1 MCLKKLPIGIDQF
14 EKIRSDGFYY
24 VDKTG
29 LIKELLSNWG
39 EVNLFTRPR
48 RFGKSLNMDMLKKFF
63 EFGCEKSIFDGL
75 RISVEKEL
83 CDQYMGRFPVIS
95 LSLKGV
101 RGKDFGSARSM
112 ICSAIGI
119 EALRFQFLL
128 ESEVLSEIEKS
139 RYQALI
145 TLDEDKTFFMPEE
158 VLINS
163 LLMLSSFLQKHYGQK
178 VIILIDE
185 YDVPLAR
192 AYEAGYYDEMAELI
206 RSIFHQ
212 TLKGNEYMLFSV
224 LTGCMRISRESIF
237 TGLNNPNILSITE
250 RQFDEYFGFTD
261 QEVRELLQYYGLER
275 SYDTIKEWYD
285 GYLFGR
291 RNVYCPWDVVSYC
304 YALRAD
310 PDAEPQNYWSNTS
323 SNDVIR
329 RFINKADRKTQDE
342 IERLIAGEAID
353 KEIRQELTYKDLDTS
368 VDHLW
373 SVLFTTGYLT
383 RRGKSEGR
391 KLCLAIPNMEIREIF
406 ITQIKEWFKNS
417 VVRNRREL
425 DKFCLAF
432 SEGRPEDIETGFN
445 LYLRTTIS
453 IRDTFTEKPKK
464 ENFFHGI
471 LLGLLSHMENWSISS
486 NAESGE
492 GYSDILVRDYD
503 SLTGIVIEVKY
514 AEDGSLEKGCQK
526 ALTQIEDKGYEE
538 ALKDDGMEKILKYGI
553 ACYKKRCRVKL
564 AV

>member
-1 MCLKKLPIGIDQF
+1 
-14 EKIRSDGFYY
+14 
-24 VDKTG
+24 
-29 LIKELLSNWG
+29 
-39 EVNLFTRPR
+39 
-48 RFGKSLNMDMLKKFF
+48 
-63 EFGCEKSIFDGL
+63 
-75 RISVEKEL
+75 
-83 CDQYMGRFPVIS
+83 
-95 LSLKGV
+95 
-101 RGKDFGSARSM
+101 
-112 ICSAIGI
+112 
-119 EALRFQFLL
+119 
-128 ESEVLSEIEKS
+128 
-139 RYQALI
+139 
-145 TLDEDKTFFMPEE
+145 
-158 VLINS
+158 
-163 LLMLSSFLQKHYGQK
+163 
-178 VIILIDE
+178 
-185 YDVPLAR
+185 
-192 AYEAGYYDEMAELI
+192 MAEEI

-538 ALKDDGMEKILKYGI
+538 ALKDDGMQKILKY
-553 ACYKKRCRVKL
+553 
-564 AV
+564 

>member
-261 QEVRELLQYYGLER
+261 QEVRELLQYYGL
-275 SYDTIKEWYD
+275 
-285 GYLFGR
+285 
-291 RNVYCPWDVVSYC
+291 
-304 YALRAD
+304 
-310 PDAEPQNYWSNTS
+310 
-323 SNDVIR
+323 
-329 RFINKADRKTQDE
+329 DRK
-342 IERLIAGEAID
+342 
-353 KEIRQELTYKDLDTS
+353 
-368 VDHLW
+368 
-373 SVLFTTGYLT
+373 
-383 RRGKSEGR
+383 
-391 KLCLAIPNMEIREIF
+391 
-406 ITQIKEWFKNS
+406 S
-417 VVRNRREL
+417 VV
-425 DKFCLAF
+425 
-432 SEGRPEDIETGFN
+432 
-445 LYLRTTIS
+445 
-453 IRDTFTEKPKK
+453 
-464 ENFFHGI
+464 
-471 LLGLLSHMENWSISS
+471 
-486 NAESGE
+486 
-492 GYSDILVRDYD
+492 
-503 SLTGIVIEVKY
+503 
-514 AEDGSLEKGCQK
+514 
-526 ALTQIEDKGYEE
+526 
-538 ALKDDGMEKILKYGI
+538 
-553 ACYKKRCRVKL
+553 
-564 AV
+564 

>member
-39 EVNLFTRPR
+39 EVNLFTRTR

>member
-163 LLMLSSFLQKHYGQK
+163 LLMLSSFLQKQIG
-178 VIILIDE
+178 
-185 YDVPLAR
+185 R
-192 AYEAGYYDEMAELI
+192 A
-206 RSIFHQ
+206 H
-212 TLKGNEYMLFSV
+212 V
-224 LTGCMRISRESIF
+224 
-237 TGLNNPNILSITE
+237 
-250 RQFDEYFGFTD
+250 
-261 QEVRELLQYYGLER
+261 
-275 SYDTIKEWYD
+275 
-285 GYLFGR
+285 
-291 RNVYCPWDVVSYC
+291 
-304 YALRAD
+304 
-310 PDAEPQNYWSNTS
+310 
-323 SNDVIR
+323 
-329 RFINKADRKTQDE
+329 
-342 IERLIAGEAID
+342 
-353 KEIRQELTYKDLDTS
+353 
-368 VDHLW
+368 
-373 SVLFTTGYLT
+373 
-383 RRGKSEGR
+383 
-391 KLCLAIPNMEIREIF
+391 
-406 ITQIKEWFKNS
+406 
-417 VVRNRREL
+417 
-425 DKFCLAF
+425 
-432 SEGRPEDIETGFN
+432 
-445 LYLRTTIS
+445 
-453 IRDTFTEKPKK
+453 
-464 ENFFHGI
+464 
-471 LLGLLSHMENWSISS
+471 
-486 NAESGE
+486 
-492 GYSDILVRDYD
+492 
-503 SLTGIVIEVKY
+503 
-514 AEDGSLEKGCQK
+514 
-526 ALTQIEDKGYEE
+526 
-538 ALKDDGMEKILKYGI
+538 
-553 ACYKKRCRVKL
+553 
-564 AV
+564 